1 MTASEARPAAAA
13 YGTPATVAGRRR
25 AAAVRATPRRTL
37 IVGALLVSILLT
49 AQSCG
54 YALVG
59 TGSFLPEYIR
69 TVAIPTFDNNTSR
82 FEVEVR
88 ITDAVTREFVSRGD
102 FSVVADPQGAD
113 AELTG
118 TITSFVVSPIGLGAG
133 GEEVTNYLVLI
144 RAQVN
149 FRDLVQNRVLYSNN
163 DFLFRQQFELE
174 SNPNSFFDV
183 SNVAV
188 DEIAIEF
195 ARTVVASILEGF

>member
-1 MTASEARPAAAA
+1 MIR
-13 YGTPATVAGRRR
+13 AGRVC
-25 AAAVRATPRRTL
+25 AVLRGTA
-37 IVGALLVSILLT
+37 VGRYALLVVIVGYAVVSLPG
-49 AQSCG
+49 CG

-69 TVAIPTFDNNTSR
+69 TVSIPTFENTTPR

-88 ITDAVTREFVSRGD
+88 ITDAVTREFVSRGN
-102 FSVVADPQGAD
+102 FTVVADSEGAD

-118 TITSFVVSPIGLGAG
+118 TITSFRVSPIGLGDREQA
-133 GEEVTNYLVLI
+133 TNFLVEI

-149 FRDLVQNRVLYSNN
+149 FRDLVQNRILYSNN
-163 DFLFRQQFELE
+163 SFLFRQQFEIE
-174 SNPNSFFDV
+174 ADPNDFFDV

-188 DEIAIEF
+188 DLIAIQF

>member
-1 MTASEARPAAAA
+1 MTTFRKARPSTALAVLLLL
-13 YGTPATVAGRRR
+13 PAVLS
-25 AAAVRATPRRTL
+25 V
-37 IVGALLVSILLT
+37 
-49 AQSCG
+49 QSCG

-69 TVAIPTFDNNTSR
+69 TVAIPTFENNTPR

-88 ITDAVTREFVSRGD
+88 ITDAVTREFINRGD
-102 FSVVADPQGAD
+102 FDVTGNPEGAD
-113 AELTG
+113 AALTG
-118 TITSFVVSPIGLGAG
+118 TITAFNVTPIGIGSQEQA
-133 GEEVTNYLVLI
+133 TNYLVLI

-149 FRDLVQNRVLYSNN
+149 FRDLVQNRVIYSNN
-163 DFLFRQQFELE
+163 SFLFRQQFELE
-174 SNPNSFFDV
+174 RDPTAFFDV

>member
-1 MTASEARPAAAA
+1 MT
-13 YGTPATVAGRRR
+13 GFRR
-25 AAAVRATPRRTL
+25 
-37 IVGALLVSILLT
+37 IVVLLPLLLVVQ
-49 AQSCG
+49 ACG

-69 TVAIPTFDNNTSR
+69 TVAIPTFENNTPR

-88 ITDAVTREFVSRGD
+88 ITDAVTREFISRGD
-102 FSVVADPQGAD
+102 FSVIGDPEGAD

-118 TITSFVVSPIGLGAG
+118 TITSFIVSPIGIGAQ
-133 GEEVTNYLVLI
+133 EEATNFLVQI

-163 DFLFRQQFELE
+163 AFLFRQQFELE
-174 SNPNSFFDV
+174 SDPTAFFDV

-188 DEIAIEF
+188 DEIALEF
-195 ARTVVASILEGF
+195 ARSVVASFLEGF

>member
-1 MTASEARPAAAA
+1 MSGVGRGYTRLFRASIRVLKSFLGCRAVARYALLLLIGA
-13 YGTPATVAGRRR
+13 YA
-25 AAAVRATPRRTL
+25 
-37 IVGALLVSILLT
+37 IVGLPG
-49 AQSCG
+49 CG

-69 TVAIPTFDNNTSR
+69 TVSIPTFGNNTSR

-88 ITDAVTREFVSRGD
+88 ITDAVTREFVSRGN
-102 FSVVADPQGAD
+102 FTVVADQAGAD

-118 TITSFVVSPIGLGAG
+118 TIIEFVVTPIGLGDQEQA
-133 GEEVTNYLVLI
+133 TNYLVQI

-149 FRDLVQNRVLYSNN
+149 FRDLVQNRILFSNN
-163 DFLFRQQFELE
+163 SFLFRQQFEIE
-174 SNPNSFFDV
+174 ANPSAFFDV

-195 ARTVVASILEGF
+195 ARSVVSSILEGF

>member
-1 MTASEARPAAAA
+1 MSSTDSSPR
-13 YGTPATVAGRRR
+13 GRRSAGPTQRRHAVCGQSRR
-25 AAAVRATPRRTL
+25 AHAGPL
-37 IVGALLVSILLT
+37 LFALCVLLCS
-49 AQSCG
+49 QGCG

-69 TVAIPTFDNNTSR
+69 TVAIPTFTNNTPR

-88 ITDAVTREFVSRGD
+88 ITDAVTREFISRGD

-118 TITSFVVSPIGLGAG
+118 TITAFNVTPIGIGAE
-133 GEEVTNYLVLI
+133 GEATNYLVQI

-149 FRDLVQNRVLYSNN
+149 FRDLVENRVLFSNN
-163 DFLFRQQFELE
+163 SFLFRQQFELE
-174 SNPNSFFDV
+174 ADPTAFFDV

-188 DEIAIEF
+188 DDIALEF
-195 ARTVVASILEGF
+195 ARSVVASILEGF